1 MNQPEVNA
9 IKFRDA
15 VAEIC
20 GRFPELPAK
29 QHALRVE
36 SDALEIRHAVRDES
50 GAGNRRKT
58 AGVDELTGQGRK
70 WATYSPRSAWRI
82 VTRTTCKCGLQVQA
96 RCSVKPEATDFNATI
111 RKFRTVAREGAW
123 NLESLVARRK
133 TLSIVQPISKNK
145 KGAA

>member
-1 MNQPEVNA
+1 MSQPEVNA

-20 GRFPELPAK
+20 GHFPELPAK
-29 QHALRVE
+29 Q
-36 SDALEIRHAVRDES
+36 HAVRDES

-82 VTRTTCKCGLQVQA
+82 VTRTTCKFGLQVQA
-96 RCSVKPEATDFNATI
+96 RCSVKPEAADFNATI